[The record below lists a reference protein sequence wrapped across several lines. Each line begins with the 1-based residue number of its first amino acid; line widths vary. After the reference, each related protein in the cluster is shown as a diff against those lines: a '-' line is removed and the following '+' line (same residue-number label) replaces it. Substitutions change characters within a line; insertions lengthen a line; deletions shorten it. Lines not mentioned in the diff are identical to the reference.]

1 MLPSQVGRKGSCLH
15 KRVNYGSNSVAT
27 VKAAIR
33 VVEVIGRLIDSFRD
47 LTDKGAVEG

>member
-1 MLPSQVGRKGSCLH
+1 MGQIVL
-15 KRVNYGSNSVAT
+15 AT

-33 VVEVIGRLIDSFRD
+33 VVEVIVRLIDSAGD